1 MMMTII
7 PALKQ
12 PRIVQLNLLVLKV
25 SYSILTTHY
34 SVLTLMT
41 LNSHH
46 TQHALLRSD
55 SKQQQQVGN
64 QDGLCASGLH
74 GRVLNELVEEEEE
87 QFYKL

>member
-1 MMMTII
+1 MSCLCFAGSCDLFWKVVTVLKYGHGNKCMMMTIM

-55 SKQQQQVGN
+55 SK
-64 QDGLCASGLH
+64 
-74 GRVLNELVEEEEE
+74 
-87 QFYKL
+87 